1 MLAQTENVTQL
12 SALEAVTSGT
22 LTLGFQPISPSL
34 VNAGI
39 ARGGNALGLSAVS
52 QTWMVLD
59 FGWWAAD
66 QDAAAAIP
74 VQQIVEYIED
84 DTKAAGAYL
93 EYQFMN
99 DANFEQDVIAHYGEA
114 NVERLLKVREVYD
127 PSQVFQNL
135 VPGGFKLPASA

>member
-22 LTLGFQPISPSL
+22 LTLGFQPISASL

-39 ARGGNALGLSAVS
+39 DRGGNALGLSAVS

-59 FGWWAAD
+59 FGWWAGD

-127 PSQVFQNL
+127 PSHVFQNL